1 MRAVRN
7 RHVLVADDDRTTVQ
21 LLQSTLVRWGYEVSV
36 CAHGKEALDTLRQS
50 GSAPIALLDWLM
62 PGMDGAEVCGLLR
75 ANPETASKYL
85 ILLTSKAS
93 KDDLVAGLRAGA
105 DDYIIKPFH
114 LGELRARLLV
124 GTRVVTLQK
133 VLTDRVS
140 ELTAA
145 MTNVK
150 RLEELI
156 PVCSSCNNV
165 RSDPEYWQR
174 VYGYLKEHKVTPH
187 AQTICPTCR
196 TQGDD
201 KAAG

>member
-1 MRAVRN
+1 
-7 RHVLVADDDRTTVQ
+7 
-21 LLQSTLVRWGYEVSV
+21 
-36 CAHGKEALDTLRQS
+36 
-50 GSAPIALLDWLM
+50 
-62 PGMDGAEVCGLLR
+62 
-75 ANPETASKYL
+75 
-85 ILLTSKAS
+85 
-93 KDDLVAGLRAGA
+93 VAGLRAGA

-133 VLTDRVS
+133 ALTDRVA

-165 RSDPEYWQR
+165 RSDPEYWQH
-174 VYGYLKEHKVTPH
+174 VYGYLKEHKITSH
-187 AQTICPTCR
+187 ELTICPTCR
-196 TQGDD
+196 ARATTRPQAERSLRVAYLMIVADWM
-201 KAAG
+201 